1 MMEIVLDAL
10 KNMTYTKNTF
20 YGMNLLKEAKR
31 MRPRRFTL
39 QTREG
44 CKRWIVLF
52 ICLILLFS
60 FAACMLST
68 SGGKVSISNVKFD
81 ARGAV
86 QDADLYMPVGTSSH
100 SSLPCVILSHGGG
113 CTKDTMSGYASELA
127 RRGFVVLNVSSYG
140 SGLSEQPMF
149 DEDEIGVSLADLN
162 VDVRDSST
170 VEGQANASIAVKA
183 QGMWDAINYVRTL
196 TFVDQTKIVIGG
208 HSQGGYRV
216 CYAALHD
223 CPFLSFNDAMIN
235 FMYEEF
241 GTAFQEDEI
250 GQDASELAKKYLN
263 DDQLLYFQAKYDETK
278 EYYDTRVKG
287 VVSIGN
293 TVTGVPEAFGKQ
305 TVTVAGYK
313 VERFLQTNLAFLCGQ
328 WDHNFMFLDPAVAAK
343 DFFQT
348 GDSMPIDTWVEVDPN
363 GDTGTVLGD
372 FNTESV
378 ADNQALA
385 AAIENR
391 SARVYIAPERITHS
405 SEFLSKRAVADMCQ
419 YASQIAD
426 YNNGPLSGE
435 NKAIDPNNIIW
446 LNREFCNFL
455 AMLAMLGLA
464 VSMLGLLRCKEGF
477 AAINYV
483 PDEKKLVSYNKIEV
497 GAFYLLCVLILCQC
511 TWLSNNSMKMM
522 ANPLVVLLPSN
533 KFYPLDKT
541 SCFCYVYLC
550 WGAIILAALMAV
562 FCLYNKKKYGKT
574 GLEHLGIRI
583 GWKGFFKALLA
594 ALIVFFTC
602 YASELVIRYLFHQD
616 YRLWMC
622 IFTDMKLYH
631 WTQAL
636 RYLPWLVVPYF
647 VFCCAINFIPDKKGG
662 SLFKAVL
669 IAVLIGSSG
678 VLLNHF
684 VHVIGMYTGSDAAH
698 FFVKLISE
706 GSICGGMI
714 IFVPITVFIARF
726 TYKQTGSIWAGVWIN
741 AFLNAWL
748 WVSAISSTNV
758 YMGTTFM
765 EKFLGF

>member
-1 MMEIVLDAL
+1 MKFL
-10 KNMTYTKNTF
+10 KTP
-20 YGMNLLKEAKR
+20 A
-31 MRPRRFTL
+31 
-39 QTREG
+39 G
-44 CKRWIVLF
+44 CKKMIVLF
-52 ICLILLFS
+52 ICLILIFS
-60 FAACMLST
+60 FAASMLQS
-68 SGGKVSISNVKFD
+68 SSGKVSISNVKFD

-86 QDADLYMPVGTSSH
+86 QDADLYMPVGTNSH

-113 CTKDTMSGYASELA
+113 CTKDTMTGYASELA

-149 DEDEIGVSLADLN
+149 DEDEIGASLEELN
-162 VDVRDSST
+162 VDVRDTSS

-196 TFVDQTKIVIGG
+196 TFVDQSNIVIAG

-235 FMYEEF
+235 FMYDEF
-241 GTAFQEDEI
+241 GIAFKEEEI
-250 GQDASELAKKYLN
+250 SKDAAELAKEHLN

-293 TVTGVPEAFGKQ
+293 TVTGVPEAFSKQ
-305 TVTVAGYK
+305 KVIVAGYE
-313 VERFLQTNLAFLCGQ
+313 VERFIQTNLAFLCGQ
-328 WDHNFMFLDPAVAAK
+328 WDHNFMFLDPTVAATQY
-343 DFFQT
+343 FQT
-348 GDSMPIDTWVEVDPN
+348 GDSMPIDTWVAVDSN
-363 GDTGTVLGD
+363 GDTGTILGD

-378 ADNQALA
+378 VSSDALA
-385 AAIENR
+385 EAIENR
-391 SARVYIAPERITHS
+391 CARVYMAPEKITHS
-405 SEFLSKRAVADMCQ
+405 SEFLSKRAVSDMVQ
-419 YASQIAD
+419 YAAQITG
-426 YNNGPLSGE
+426 YNNGPLDGA
-435 NKAIDPNNIIW
+435 NNAIKPDNIIW
-446 LNREFCNFL
+446 LNREFCNFF
-455 AMLAMLGLA
+455 AMIAMLGLA
-464 VSMLGLLRCKEGF
+464 VSMLGLLSCEKGF
-477 AAINYV
+477 EKLTYV
-483 PDEKKLVSYNKIEV
+483 PNEEKLIAYNKKEV
-497 GAFYLLCVLILCQC
+497 AAFYIIAVLILCQV

-550 WGAIILAALMAV
+550 WGAILLAVLMAV
-562 FCLYNKKKYGKT
+562 FCFYNKKKYGKT
-574 GLEHLGIRI
+574 GLEQLGIRV
-583 GWKGFFKALLA
+583 GWKAFFKALLA
-594 ALIVFFTC
+594 ALIVFLTC
-602 YASELVIRYLFHQD
+602 YASEVVIRYIFHQD

-647 VFCCAINFIPDKKGG
+647 VFCSVINMIPDKKGRK
-662 SLFKAVL
+662 LFTAVL
-669 IAVLIGSSG
+669 ISVLIGSAG
-678 VLLNHF
+678 VILNHF
-684 VHVIGMYTGSDAAH
+684 VHVTGMYTGSDAEH

-706 GSICGGMI
+706 GSICGGML
-714 IFVPITVFIARF
+714 IFVPITVFIAKF
-726 TYKQTGSIWAGVWIN
+726 TYKQTGSVWTGVWIN
-741 AFLNAWL
+741 SFLNAWL

-758 YMGTTFM
+758 YMGTTFA